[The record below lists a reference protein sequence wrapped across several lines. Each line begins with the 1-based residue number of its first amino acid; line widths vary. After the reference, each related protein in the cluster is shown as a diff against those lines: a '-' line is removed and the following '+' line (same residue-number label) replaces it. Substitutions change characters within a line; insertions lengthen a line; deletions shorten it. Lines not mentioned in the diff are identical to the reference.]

1 MILDRIAE
9 DTRLRVASGKERISL
24 EEMKAMA
31 CKRNRHIGFPFEE
44 ALQRFDI
51 NFICEVKKASPSK
64 GVISEDF
71 PYLQIAKEYEEAK
84 ASAISVLTEP
94 NYFLGSDRYLSE
106 IEKVVRVPLLRKDFT
121 IDEYQI
127 YEARTI
133 GASAILLICALL
145 DTKKIHEY
153 LLICDEL
160 GLSAVVEAHDGKE
173 IESALAAGAK
183 IIGVNNRNLN
193 DFTVDIQNS
202 INLRKLVPPHILFL
216 AESGIK
222 TAKDIEMLRQSNV
235 NGVLIGEAFMRSENK
250 IQLLEELRGDHL

>member
-1 MILDRIAE
+1 MILDRIAR
-9 DTRLRVASGKERISL
+9 DTRVRVETCKERISF

-31 CKRNRHIGFPFEE
+31 CEVNRPIGSPFEE

-64 GVISEDF
+64 GVISQDF
-71 PYLQIAKEYEEAK
+71 PYLKIAKEYEEAK

-106 IEKVVRVPLLRKDFT
+106 IGKVVHIPLLRKDFT

-145 DTKKIHEY
+145 DTKKIY
-153 LLICDEL
+153 DFLLLCDEL
-160 GLSAVVEAHDGKE
+160 GLSAVVEAHDKKE

-202 INLRKLVPPHILFL
+202 INLRKLVPPHILFI

-235 NGVLIGEAFMRSENK
+235 NGVLVGEALMRSENK
-250 IQLLEELRGDHL
+250 IQLLEELRGNYI